1 MSAAR
6 TLDQERAAAALKA
19 VERVCGTTLESDY
32 RTQAQGLPA
41 MLVSS
46 GLAPALAFLAAKG
59 SEKDKAHGRLAHDVA
74 TWVLSQVFGEE
85 ERGSDDV
92 VMRCFRRITGSDS
105 STYRRAEREALELAV
120 WIKRFAEAYL
130 PKREGRGS

>member
-1 MSAAR
+1 MSALR
-6 TLDQERAAAALKA
+6 TLDQDRAREALEA
-19 VERVCGTTLESDY
+19 VESVRGEPVAADY
-32 RTQAQGLPA
+32 RAQAQGLPA

-59 SEKDKAHGRLAHDVA
+59 TEAHARLARHVA
-74 TWVLSQVFGEE
+74 AWVLDQVFGESE
-85 ERGSDDV
+85 GDDAV
-92 VMRCFRRITGSDS
+92 ARCFLLITEADS

-130 PKREGRGS
+130 EKREGR

>member
-1 MSAAR
+1 MSALR
-6 TLDQERAAAALKA
+6 TLDQERAAAALRA
-19 VERVCGTTLESDY
+19 VESIRGGRVAGDY

-59 SEKDKAHGRLAHDVA
+59 SDEGKAHAHLARDVA
-74 TWVLSQVFGEE
+74 GWVLRQVFREE
-85 ERGSDDV
+85 PGGDAAS
-92 VMRCFRRITGSDS
+92 RCFRRITEADS

-130 PKREGRGS
+130 PKKEGGG